1 MDKTTIERPDF
12 HLKIVQEI
20 SDLVNQYSGLDNILK
35 SIVNKIADS
44 LHLDVASIYLW
55 DDEENELV
63 LKSTRGLHIDPEK
76 PIKLKPGEG
85 LTGVVYKNKS
95 PLISMPASKHPEYKY
110 FPESG
115 EKEYE
120 SYIGVPI
127 LLHNRCIG
135 VLVAQTK
142 EQRFINPAE
151 ETLFLIIASRLA
163 GLFEVADR
171 LERLKPQTDS
181 KLYQGKGVSEEY
193 AVGHVYLLKGLFQE
207 FPMDEFE
214 PQGVEQEG
222 ARLIDALESVEAD
235 MESLIHRLNEEGGK
249 LSEAEI
255 NIFDSHILILKDSTF
270 RNTILGVIE
279 EKGSTAEV
287 AIMEGIES
295 IAGHFE
301 RLEDRY
307 LRERAI
313 DIREIGE
320 KVLHYLIHER
330 GVDHIEPKPGDGAV
344 VVGRNIGP
352 SLLATMLK
360 SNISAIVTEQGGET
374 SHMAILAQS
383 LGIPAVYGIKNV
395 DNLVVPG
402 QRLLV
407 DGKTGFVFLNPD
419 NELIEEYERAYKQHI
434 KLLEIVEK
442 EGAQDDKAP
451 FPIEISANIGFPVD
465 VEMAKRYKLTDVGLF
480 RTEFA
485 FTLFNSWPTV
495 AEQVTAY
502 ENVAKNF
509 EGYTTLRTLDVGAD
523 KPLPYFVFPEE
534 ENPLLGLRAVRFS
547 MEYLDLFRDQIRAVM
562 ILIKKGYRF
571 RILLPLVTQI
581 WEVETAHEIIEEISE
596 ELGLARSQIPPL
608 GIMMEV
614 PALLYQLSDYMDI
627 IDFVSIGTNDL
638 IQYLLAVDRN
648 SNIVG
653 HLYSPFHPA
662 IIRTLDDILI
672 KTQDLDKHPTICGE
686 MAGTPR
692 GALALLSI
700 GYRSFS
706 VLPSRS
712 PIIRHLSRRTEP
724 ELLQNV
730 RERILG
736 EKREADINRYL
747 GEVIESID
755 PILLELE

>member
-127 LLHNRCIG
+127 LLQNRCIG

-235 MESLIHRLNEEGGK
+235 MESLIHRLNEEGK

-419 NELIEEYERAYKQHI
+419 NGLIEEYERAYKQHI

-442 EGAQDDKAP
+442 EGAQDGKAP

-547 MEYLDLFRDQIRAVM
+547 MEYLDPFRDQIRAVM

-596 ELGLARSQIPPL
+596 ELGLARSQIPSL

-686 MAGTPR
+686 MAGAPR